1 MASQEQLQSEI
12 NRYQRQLDGIA
23 TEIDSA
29 NSNADALKVKISR
42 LNARLATVSADPV
55 IADLGPQI
63 RADIAQTQAQ
73 YDRIQSETIPRLQNS
88 ATDINSR
95 IAGFKQ
101 ELDSAVSGDA
111 KKTAASSKTAG
122 DAVAGNKTDNTG
134 TDSSK
139 ASGTSAV
146 SNADD
151 AKIKSADKAPGTT
164 STANNRVK
172 ANADD
177 ANSKSSSPESKA
189 ATNSQPSSVTP
200 ATRAEIPQPS
210 PNPLHKYATYTYAIT
225 LFVLSHDNY
234 NELVNGTADS
244 SWNPKYSLISS
255 AGGWHQNRHKLF
267 SEDFYF
273 DNLKM
278 QTIVG
283 QSELSRGTNMIETS
297 FTIIE
302 PYGLTLM
309 DRLVELSNS
318 PDIDGT
324 GNYVAQPYLLQIDF
338 FGADE
343 LGAISNPIPHLRK
356 RIPINF
362 IEFKIKVSTR
372 GTEYNIK
379 AIPYNHI
386 ALLESTNSTP
396 ANFEIKAGTVGDF
409 FSDDTGG
416 TLTEQMAKKEVAR
429 NDAILAAGITKDD
442 EGNSILMPG
451 QRIGLGGNEKQLDAA
466 LKVINTPYTVDS
478 YAGAINAWNQKLVD
492 DGHVKVA
499 NEIEFVFVP
508 DEDEAI
514 RKSPIVDPTKMSY
527 SRSNMPPPGVK
538 ANKAA
543 AQSNDP
549 KTSAK
554 TPSNSFDPKTMLFNV
569 TSGTSVVDVIN
580 LVMRNSDFIKSQV
593 KDPLSDSAEFAQ
605 DKTVDYFRIIPKVF
619 LKEYDPL
626 RGEFA
631 RKTTYYIKKYTYYNT
646 KHPNLPKARPKAAV
660 KEYDYIFTGK
670 NIDILDM
677 AIDFDSA
684 FFTTI
689 TVNRERAEALSGA
702 TGASNGENA
711 KDTAQKPTGNK
722 TLTPMR
728 HAYVSSDATA
738 QSTGADTAKTMLVAS
753 AMKSIYS
760 GSRGDMLNI
769 KLKIIGDP
777 HFIKQDDI
785 YTNPGQTGYNDL
797 KFMLNEG
804 TLNMDSGEIFCNINF
819 RTPIDMDE
827 TTGLA
832 KFNTNYE
839 KSRFTGFYKVQ
850 VIDSEFSKGQF
861 VQTLD
866 LIRIFEDADE
876 YAKNTTRAESNAA
889 QARKDFAQSDPRL
902 AANQTVQQQDAAS
915 DPTKPT
921 NKTPISALAKIKED
935 VITRTK
941 SAIAAVETTVNDAAA
956 SVGKAISSSMAG
968 AKEVDISTQRAKDNS
983 SSEPQNPQ
991 G

>member
-1 MASQEQLQSEI
+1 MASQDPES
-12 NRYQRQLDGIA
+12 IA
-23 TEIDSA
+23 FDKTY
-29 NSNADALKVKISR
+29 
-42 LNARLATVSADPV
+42 
-55 IADLGPQI
+55 
-63 RADIAQTQAQ
+63 ADIAYNGITTPAGETYSFTGGPESVRKWVVAHGDFPRDSVIGGGVGQ
-73 YDRIQSETIPRLQNS
+73 YGATIAKYHTSELAKQSAES
-88 ATDINSR
+88 
-95 IAGFKQ
+95 
-101 ELDSAVSGDA
+101 
-111 KKTAASSKTAG
+111 KTAASGEAPVTPE
-122 DAVAGNKTDNTG
+122 VTP
-134 TDSSK
+134 
-139 ASGTSAV
+139 
-146 SNADD
+146 ADD
-151 AKIKSADKAPGTT
+151 AKIKASELAPAGATASSKTT
-164 STANNRVK
+164 K
-172 ANADD
+172 ANEDD
-177 ANSKSSSPESKA
+177 ATSKGASPESKA
-189 ATNSQPSSVTP
+189 ATNTQASSVTP

-283 QSELSRGTNMIETS
+283 QSELSRGTNMIESS

-302 PYGLTLM
+302 PTGLTLM

-318 PDIDGT
+318 PEIDGT

-396 ANFEIKAGTVGDF
+396 ANFEIKAGTVGEF

-416 TLTEQMAKKEVAR
+416 TLIDQMAKKEVAR

-442 EGNSILMPG
+442 DGNSILMPG

-499 NEIEFVFVP
+499 NEIEFVFIP

-514 RKSPIVDPTKMSY
+514 RKSPIVDPTKMAY
-527 SRSNMPPPGVK
+527 ARSNMPPPGTK
-538 ANKAA
+538 TNKAA

-569 TSGTSVVDVIN
+569 TSGTSIVDVIN
-580 LVMRNSDFIKSQV
+580 LVMRNSDYIKSQV
-593 KDPLSDSAEFAQ
+593 KDPLSDSADFAQ
-605 DKTVDYFRIIPKVF
+605 DKAVDYFRVVPKVF
-619 LKEYDPL
+619 LKDYDPL

-646 KHPNLPKARPKAAV
+646 KHPNLPKSRPKGAV

-702 TGASNGENA
+702 TGASNGENG
-711 KDTAQKPTGNK
+711 KDSAQKPTGNK

-728 HAYVSSDATA
+728 HSYVSSDATA

-760 GSRGDMLNI
+760 GSRGDMLNV

-850 VIDSEFSKGQF
+850 TIDNEFSKGQF

-889 QARKDFAQSDPRL
+889 QARKSFAETDPRL
-902 AANQTVQQQDAAS
+902 VANQTTQQQDAAS
-915 DPTKPT
+915 DPTASTSK
-921 NKTPISALAKIKED
+921 KTISALDKIKED

-941 SAIAAVETTVNDAAA
+941 PMVAAVEKTVTDAAA
-956 SVGKAISSSMAG
+956 SVNKAIKVSMAG
-968 AKEVDISTQRAKDNS
+968 AKEVDISSQRAADNS
-983 SSEPQNPQ
+983 SPEPQNPQ

>member
-1 MASQEQLQSEI
+1 MADTQ
-12 NRYQRQLDGIA
+12 
-23 TEIDSA
+23 
-29 NSNADALKVKISR
+29 
-42 LNARLATVSADPV
+42 PV
-55 IADLGPQI
+55 
-63 RADIAQTQAQ
+63 
-73 YDRIQSETIPRLQNS
+73 
-88 ATDINSR
+88 
-95 IAGFKQ
+95 
-101 ELDSAVSGDA
+101 
-111 KKTAASSKTAG
+111 TA
-122 DAVAGNKTDNTG
+122 
-134 TDSSK
+134 
-139 ASGTSAV
+139 
-146 SNADD
+146 ADD
-151 AKIKSADKAPGTT
+151 AKIASSDTQQGTDT
-164 STANNRVK
+164 TTQAR

-177 ANSKSSSPESKA
+177 ANGNSASPESKA
-189 ATNSQPSSVTP
+189 ATNSQSSNVTP
-200 ATRAEIPQPS
+200 STSAETPQPS

-283 QSELSRGTNMIETS
+283 QSELSRGTNMIESS

-318 PDIDGT
+318 PEIDGT

-386 ALLESTNSTP
+386 ALMESTNSTP
-396 ANFEIKAGTVGDF
+396 ANFEIKAGTVGEF

-416 TLTEQMAKKEVAR
+416 TLTDQMAQKEVAR
-429 NDAILAAGITKDD
+429 NDAILAAGVTKDD

-451 QRIGLGGNEKQLDAA
+451 QRIGIGGNEKALDAA

-492 DGHVKVA
+492 DGHVKFA
-499 NEIEFVFVP
+499 NEIEFIFVP
-508 DEDEAI
+508 DDDSSI
-514 RKSPIVDPTKMSY
+514 RSSPIVDPTKMAY
-527 SRSNMPPPGVK
+527 SRSNMPPPGTK

-549 KTSAK
+549 NTSAK

-569 TSGTSVVDVIN
+569 TSGTSIVDVIN
-580 LVMRNSDFIKSQV
+580 LVMRNSDYIKKQV
-593 KDPLSDSAEFAQ
+593 KDPLSDSADFPQ
-605 DKTVDYFRIIPKVF
+605 DTPVNYFRVIPKVF
-619 LKEYDPL
+619 LKDYDPL

-646 KHPNLPKARPKAAV
+646 KHPNLPKSRPKAAV

-677 AIDFDSA
+677 NIDFDSA

-702 TGASNGENA
+702 TGASGGENG
-711 KDTAQKPTGNK
+711 KDVAQKPTGNK

-760 GSRGDMLNI
+760 GSRGDMLNV

-785 YTNPGQTGYNDL
+785 YTHPGQTGYNDL
-797 KFMLNEG
+797 KFMINEG

-876 YAKNTTRAESNAA
+876 YAKNTTRTESNAA
-889 QARKDFAQSDPRL
+889 QARRDFAQTDPRL
-902 AANQTVQQQDAAS
+902 VASQTVQQQDSATNPTQSSDKKTILSLAS
-915 DPTKPT
+915 LREEVV
-921 NKTPISALAKIKED
+921 AGAKS
-935 VITRTK
+935 VIAT
-941 SAIAAVETTVNDAAA
+941 AETTVTDSARALMTSFKDSMSGAA
-956 SVGKAISSSMAG
+956 SV
-968 AKEVDISTQRAKDNS
+968 DIATQQALDNS
-983 SSEPQNPQ
+983 SPEPQNPQ